1 MSNTIS
7 EILAQARAW
16 IGKKESDQSFRII
29 IDIYNSH
36 RPLARGY
43 QVKYT
48 DSWCATF
55 VSAVAIRCNATY
67 IIPPECGCQ
76 EMIKLFQ
83 SNGEWEEN
91 EARIPHAG
99 DIIFYDWDD
108 SGVGNNTGYADHVG
122 IVEKISSSTITV
134 IEGNKSNAV
143 GRRNIAVNAR
153 YIRGYGIPRYQ
164 TERVTTSKKKPLDTI
179 AREVI
184 AGKWGNGDARKNAL
198 IAAGYDY
205 SAIQARV
212 NELLKNPEP
221 AAVYY
226 TVKSGDTLSA
236 IARKYGTTALA
247 IQKLNPTRIK
257 NINHIIT
264 GWEIRVK

>member
-108 SGVGNNTGYADHVG
+108 SGVGNNTG
-122 IVEKISSSTITV
+122 IM
-134 IEGNKSNAV
+134 
-143 GRRNIAVNAR
+143 
-153 YIRGYGIPRYQ
+153 
-164 TERVTTSKKKPLDTI
+164 
-179 AREVI
+179 
-184 AGKWGNGDARKNAL
+184 W
-198 IAAGYDY
+198 
-205 SAIQARV
+205 
-212 NELLKNPEP
+212 EL
-221 AAVYY
+221 
-226 TVKSGDTLSA
+226 
-236 IARKYGTTALA
+236 
-247 IQKLNPTRIK
+247 
-257 NINHIIT
+257 
-264 GWEIRVK
+264 